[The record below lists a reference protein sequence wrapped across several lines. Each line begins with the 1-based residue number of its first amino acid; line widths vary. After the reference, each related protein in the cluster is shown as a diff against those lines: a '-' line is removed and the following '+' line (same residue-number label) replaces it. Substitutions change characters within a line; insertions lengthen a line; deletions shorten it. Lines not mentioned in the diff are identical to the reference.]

1 MLARIQSNQHSHKT
15 LVRLWIGTTTLKNHL
30 TVSTESEHLLWPN
43 SFTPGYC
50 ILNQNE
56 WPCKNVHANVIHTSK
71 HWEQS
76 QCPSVVEWINTWL
89 YAHIFDY
96 CMTVKKRKLC
106 YTTIWQSLKDTVL
119 DQRSQPENS
128 IYHMIPLQVH
138 WHEVQEQAKLI
149 YSRRGQIFFEKV
161 IDREGNQESFWEP
174 DLDWWWLSGCIDK

>member
-1 MLARIQSNQHSHKT
+1 MLARIQSNQHSHKM

-30 TVSTESEHLLWPN
+30 TVSTESEHMLWPN

-76 QCPSVVEWINTWL
+76 QCPSVIVEWINTWL

-96 CMTVKKRKLC
+96 CMTVKKRKYAILQYGKVSKIQC
-106 YTTIWQSLKDTVL
+106 WIKEASQKTAYTI
-119 DQRSQPENS
+119 R
-128 IYHMIPLQVH
+128 VH

-149 YSRRGQIFFEKV
+149 YSGRGQIFFEKV